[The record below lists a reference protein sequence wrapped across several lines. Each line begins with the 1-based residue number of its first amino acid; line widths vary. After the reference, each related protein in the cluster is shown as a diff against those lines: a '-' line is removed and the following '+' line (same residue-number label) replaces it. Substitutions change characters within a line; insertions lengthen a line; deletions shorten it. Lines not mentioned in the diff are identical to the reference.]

1 MTDRAQAGKVRQT
14 TSDALTLLTQDHDEV
29 KRMFKEYEGLKDKS
43 SAVRQALAAQICN
56 ALTVHTQVEEELFY
70 PAVRDALD
78 DDDLMDEADVEHD
91 AAKNLIAEIEE
102 MNPDESHYDA
112 KVKVLGEEI
121 EHHVKEEEEKM
132 FPKVRKTRLD
142 LKALG
147 VEMAERKT
155 ELEEGED

>member
-1 MTDRAQAGKVRQT
+1 MMDRAQPGKVRPPM
-14 TSDALTLLTQDHDEV
+14 SDALALLTRDHDEV
-29 KRMFKEYEGLKDKS
+29 KRMFKEYEGLKDRS
-43 SAVRQALAAQICN
+43 SAARQALAAQICN

-78 DDDLMDEADVEHD
+78 DDDLMDEADVEHE

-147 VEMAERKT
+147 AEMAERKT

>member
-1 MTDRAQAGKVRQT
+1 MMARAQPGKVRPPM
-14 TSDALTLLTQDHDEV
+14 SDALALLTRDHDEV
-29 KRMFKEYEGLKDKS
+29 KRMFKEYEGLKDRS
-43 SAVRQALAAQICN
+43 SAARQALAAQICN

-78 DDDLMDEADVEHD
+78 DDDLMDEADVEHE

-142 LKALG
+142 LRALG
-147 VEMAERKT
+147 VEMAERKA

>member
-1 MTDRAQAGKVRQT
+1 M
-14 TSDALTLLTQDHDEV
+14 SDALALLTRDHDEV
-29 KRMFKEYEGLKDKS
+29 KRMFKEYEGLKDRS
-43 SAVRQALAAQICN
+43 SAARQALAAQICN

-78 DDDLMDEADVEHD
+78 DDDLMDEADVEHE

-142 LKALG
+142 LRALG
-147 VEMAERKT
+147 VEMAERKA

>member
-1 MTDRAQAGKVRQT
+1 MMDRAQPGKVRPPM
-14 TSDALTLLTQDHDEV
+14 SDALALLTRDHDEV
-29 KRMFKEYEGLKDKS
+29 KRMFKEYEGLKDRS
-43 SAVRQALAAQICN
+43 SAARQALAAQICN

-78 DDDLMDEADVEHD
+78 DDDLMDEADVEHE

-142 LKALG
+142 LRALG
-147 VEMAERKT
+147 VEMAERKA